1 MFRLNYFNFK
11 LLIFWVGT
19 DSCWGT
25 QHKREYNHRM
35 AGAGRLL
42 RSFCSGK
49 VHGKSGQG
57 AQPAVLLG
65 LKTSKV
71 AVPSSGLIQ
80 ISINRIDD
88 IDMMTTGNVSRTK
101 HSIWK
106 ENLYG
111 CAWGYWAVLMGSIDF
126 PLQPTAA
133 TQPHKY
139 SLLWLC
145 WKVQICL
152 WCRKKGWWNSSTFWL
167 VFLRQHGE
175 RKLQEKK
182 NWDEVCPFRQWAEQ
196 RAHSIFSEEAQR
208 LQWKLQQG
216 RLQCQEILSVP
227 SWNDMR
233 RFFGH

>member
-1 MFRLNYFNFK
+1 MVQ
-11 LLIFWVGT
+11 IHAGEPST
-19 DSCWGT
+19 
-25 QHKREYNHRM
+25 RENTTTEW
-35 AGAGRLL
+35 
-42 RSFCSGK
+42 
-49 VHGKSGQG
+49 
-57 AQPAVLLG
+57 LG
-65 LKTSKV
+65 LEGCFEAS
-71 AVPSSGLIQ
+71 APGRSMGNQGRVPSPLFSWALKPPRWRCPARV
-80 ISINRIDD
+80 SYRSPYNRIDD

-111 CAWGYWAVLMGSIDF
+111 CTWGYWAVLMGSIDF